1 MVKILLD
8 WPLSLNEKLA
18 EKHVNVGGIPVRDQT
33 VMCLLQHVQM
43 FACDEALTLS
53 QLNGNLENNQPE

>member
-18 EKHVNVGGIPVRDQT
+18 EKHVNVRGIPVRDQT
-33 VMCLLQHVQM
+33 VMRLLQHVQM
-43 FACDEALTLS
+43 FACDEALALS
-53 QLNGNLENNQPE
+53 QS